1 MRVQEAEVPNERERQ
16 NEMIPKLLSLI
27 EAGLTLCHF
36 AQRSKFR
43 ARECRLVRR
52 TDSTPQQV
60 RHEAQRRSWTF
71 CEVARERGFTLIE
84 IMVVIVIL
92 GILAMYVAP
101 KLMGRPEEAKQVRAK
116 MDIAALET
124 SLKLYK
130 LDSGIYPGTE
140 QGLQAL
146 VQRPESGVIPKKWR
160 QGGYLEKGKVP
171 KDPWGNDY
179 VYLSPGL
186 KGDFDIISYGADGV
200 PGGENENKDIN
211 NWDVD

>member
-1 MRVQEAEVPNERERQ
+1 MLVFNPRDLSRPKREVRSSKQMKKNHGVP
-16 NEMIPKLLSLI
+16 
-27 EAGLTLCHF
+27 HF
-36 AQRSKFR
+36 AARGPLKRQPSRSP
-43 ARECRLVRR
+43 VH
-52 TDSTPQQV
+52 Q
-60 RHEAQRRSWTF
+60 
-71 CEVARERGFTLIE
+71 RGFTLIE

-124 SLKLYK
+124 ALKLYK
-130 LDSGIYPGTE
+130 LDNGMYPGTD
-140 QGLQAL
+140 QGLLAL
-146 VQRPESGVIPKKWR
+146 VQRPESGAIPKKWR

-179 VYLSPGL
+179 IYLSPGL

-200 PGGENENKDIN
+200 PGGENEHRDIT
-211 NWDVD
+211 NWDIE

>member
-1 MRVQEAEVPNERERQ
+1 M
-16 NEMIPKLLSLI
+16 MITGSYMGV
-27 EAGLTLCHF
+27 AC
-36 AQRSKFR
+36 
-43 ARECRLVRR
+43 
-52 TDSTPQQV
+52 STPEARSPQQKN
-60 RHEAQRRSWTF
+60 RSFLASRLPASSLQPSARTPPQLRGF
-71 CEVARERGFTLIE
+71 CEVADHRGFTLIE
-84 IMVVIVIL
+84 IMVVIIIL

-124 SLKLYK
+124 ALKLYK

-140 QGLQAL
+140 QGLLAL
-146 VQRPESGVIPKKWR
+146 VQRPESGVVPKKWR

-179 VYLSPGL
+179 IYLSPGL

-200 PGGENENKDIN
+200 PGGENENKDIT
-211 NWDVD
+211 NWDIE